1 MIRMM
6 IGLVLVVALLIGG
19 AMHFADVAEQ
29 AEPENKPLTLELG
42 RVVG

>member
-6 IGLVLVVALLIGG
+6 IGLFLVAVLLVGG
-19 AMHFADVAEQ
+19 AMHFANVAEQ
-29 AEPENKPLTLELG
+29 AEPEQRPMRLELG